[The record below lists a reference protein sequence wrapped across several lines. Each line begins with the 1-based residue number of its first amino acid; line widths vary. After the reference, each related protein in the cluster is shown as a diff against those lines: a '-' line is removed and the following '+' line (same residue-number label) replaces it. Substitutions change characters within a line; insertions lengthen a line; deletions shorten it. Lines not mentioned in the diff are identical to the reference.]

1 MFLETIFTFGY
12 KYFNL
17 LFLFIHDCVFMLTI
31 RIQLNSK
38 NTRFE
43 KTEHIKQYM
52 LYEKLNLFSN
62 KWFNSYLLFI
72 HDKLFILTIRLQ
84 LDSKKYTFQKDKSYK
99 KIHA

>member
-17 LFLFIHDCVFMLTI
+17 LFLFINDCVFMLTI

-52 LYEKLNLFSN
+52 LY
-62 KWFNSYLLFI
+62 
-72 HDKLFILTIRLQ
+72 
-84 LDSKKYTFQKDKSYK
+84 
-99 KIHA
+99 